1 MRPRVITLRCHP
13 KISHIHLVSSSKAK
27 HNVGK
32 PTPVKRIGLQ
42 NLMNDARC
50 NVFKSSHEIDTVP
63 NEVLAIP
70 CEFYKIRL
78 ANIVCN
84 KNVLKSLNLIPTR

>member
-1 MRPRVITLRCHP
+1 MRSNVITLRCHP
-13 KISHIHLVSSSKAK
+13 KISHIHLLSSFKTK
-27 HNVGK
+27 HNTGE
-32 PTPVKRIGLQ
+32 PTLVKGARLQ

-50 NVFKSSHEIDTVP
+50 KVFKSSHEIDMAL
-63 NEVLAIP
+63 NKVLAIS
-70 CEFYKIRL
+70 CEYYKIRL